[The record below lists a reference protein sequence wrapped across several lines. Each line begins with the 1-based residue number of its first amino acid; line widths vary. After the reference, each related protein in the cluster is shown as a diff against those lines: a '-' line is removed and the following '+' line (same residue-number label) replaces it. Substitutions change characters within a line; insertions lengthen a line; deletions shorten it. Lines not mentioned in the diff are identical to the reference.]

1 MNIPAPIGTVRITTV
16 TFLEDEVFE
25 GDIPRECYEAAR
37 TEEYEVD
44 DIDEAVRVIEREG
57 LTFAATGNEWA
68 ANPDG
73 STIVNYATAER
84 EEVTAHLRGFSDAD
98 TDAIIERVG

>member
-1 MNIPAPIGTVRITTV
+1 MSDIIGTVRITTV

-37 TEEYEVD
+37 SEDFECD
-44 DIDEAVRVIEREG
+44 DIDEAVRAIQREG
-57 LTFAATGNEWA
+57 LTFEATGNEWA

-73 STIVNYATAER
+73 STITNYATAER
-84 EEVTAHLRGFSDAD
+84 AEVTAHLHGFSDAD
-98 TDAIIERVG
+98 AAAIMERVG